1 MGSRGERRKLLRS
14 KLEEMF
20 TPLMEY
26 LSGQVDVNAE
36 LNNGSSGRLQQ
47 LENIKIGLE
56 KDKEYLWPLATHHCS
71 INDCA
76 TIFSSFCVQVF
87 ACSVGFIKQIYNTS
101 PYFSNFWRKKVE
113 IHVIHF
119 TSVSATLVA
128 EQCCLLTSE
137 QWQIPQTMCLHGM
150 EARQPW
156 MPMKKGAKC
165 MYWVRRK
172 MSDICVLRGCLPDLT
187 PMEICTGP

>member
-87 ACSVGFIKQIYNTS
+87 ACSVGFIKKNLQHKSI
-101 PYFSNFWRKKVE
+101 
-113 IHVIHF
+113 
-119 TSVSATLVA
+119 L
-128 EQCCLLTSE
+128 Q
-137 QWQIPQTMCLHGM
+137 
-150 EARQPW
+150 
-156 MPMKKGAKC
+156 
-165 MYWVRRK
+165 
-172 MSDICVLRGCLPDLT
+172 
-187 PMEICTGP
+187 